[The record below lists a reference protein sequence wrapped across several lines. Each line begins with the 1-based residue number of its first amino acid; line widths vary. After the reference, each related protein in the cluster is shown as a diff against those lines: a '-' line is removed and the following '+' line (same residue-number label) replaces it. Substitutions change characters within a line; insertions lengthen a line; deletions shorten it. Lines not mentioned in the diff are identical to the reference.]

1 MANVRYT
8 YYTQSAPETRSA
20 DDELTRKRRLNV
32 LHRELDKAVREEDFE
47 RAAEIRDRI
56 NELEKGAVL

>member
-8 YYTQSAPETRSA
+8 YYTQSVPDTRSA

-32 LHRELDKAVREEDFE
+32 LRHELDKAVREEQFE

-56 NELEKGAVL
+56 KELEK

>member
-8 YYTQSAPETRSA
+8 YYTQSVPDTRSA

-32 LHRELDKAVREEDFE
+32 LRRELDKAVSEEQFE

-56 NELEKGAVL
+56 KELEK

>member
-8 YYTQSAPETRSA
+8 YYTSARPQETRA
-20 DDELTRKRRLNV
+20 DDELSRKRRLNV
-32 LHRELDKAVREEDFE
+32 LRAELEKAVRDEDFE

-56 NELEKGAVL
+56 KDLE